1 MPNENCLKGISCP
14 KCESEGP
21 FNIRVSTMI
30 CVHDDGTDNE
40 YRDLDWGDDSEIICR
55 DCGHRGTVEEF
66 RLNYEGHFK
75 KIANQFAGDLADFQ
89 KEIVVQAGE
98 EEWDS
103 VQTTIDLLEEKI
115 QQVRKILPRVRSIVE
130 EIVTEFTRKE
140 IREALK
146 AHNSGKEDACF
157 NEEYNKANGLGSMRA
172 RALIRSVIYC
182 HNGLMSDRKTKITMR
197 EIEEFARNSL
207 GDVKIV

>member
-40 YRDLDWGDDSEIICR
+40 YGDLDWGDDSEIICN
-55 DCGHRGTVEEF
+55 DCGHRGIVKEF
-66 RLNYEGHFK
+66 
-75 KIANQFAGDLADFQ
+75 
-89 KEIVVQAGE
+89 
-98 EEWDS
+98 
-103 VQTTIDLLEEKI
+103 
-115 QQVRKILPRVRSIVE
+115 RSIVE

-157 NEEYNKANGLGSMRA
+157 NEAYNETNGLGSMRA

>member
-1 MPNENCLKGISCP
+1 MSNTNCLEGIACP

-21 FNIRVSTMI
+21 FNISVSTMI

-40 YRDLDWGDDSEIICR
+40 YGDLDWGDDSEIICN
-55 DCGHRGTVEEF
+55 DCGHRGIVKEF
-66 RLNYEGHFK
+66 
-75 KIANQFAGDLADFQ
+75 
-89 KEIVVQAGE
+89 
-98 EEWDS
+98 
-103 VQTTIDLLEEKI
+103 
-115 QQVRKILPRVRSIVE
+115 RSIVE

-157 NEEYNKANGLGSMRA
+157 NEAYNEANGLGSMRA

-182 HNGLMSDRKTKITMR
+182 HDGLMSDRKTKLTMR